1 MNAFFSLVL
10 WSTIV
15 YSWSGMLMAISSYI
29 VTIFYYHNFSF
40 ITCKQS
46 KKVLNNSAGS
56 RPWDKGGG
64 GGWSSRPLDKGGPR
78 GGRKI
83 LW

>member
-15 YSWSGMLMAISSYI
+15 YSWSGLLMAISSYI

-56 RPWDKGGG
+56 RPWDKGEGG
-64 GGWSSRPLDKGGPR
+64 GGGGHRDP
-78 GGRKI
+78 
-83 LW
+83 

>member
-1 MNAFFSLVL
+1 MNAFLSLVL
-10 WSTIV
+10 RSTIV
-15 YSWSGMLMAISSYI
+15 YNWSGLLMAISSYI

-56 RPWDKGGG
+56 RLEIRGWG
-64 GGWSSRPLDKGGPR
+64 GGWSSRPLDKGGPK
-78 GGRKI
+78 GGRRI
-83 LW
+83 L